1 MEKQKTRRP
10 NRLPEYDY
18 AQPGA
23 YFVTICTKDRQCLL
37 SRISVGATCGRPDSV
52 VLTHAGEIV
61 ERELNRIG
69 EIYENVAVDSYAIM
83 PNHVHVILHIREGGG
98 RPQVAPTVS
107 RVVQQMKGTVTKK
120 LGQAIWQKGF
130 YDHVIRDEQDYLIKR
145 KYIKENP
152 LKWALDEYYMD
163 R

>member
-1 MEKQKTRRP
+1 MVARVQSLRRGGLWPPEHTIINGKTKTRRP

-61 ERELNRIG
+61 EREVNRIG
-69 EIYENVAVDSYAIM
+69 EIYENVAVDSYVIM

-98 RPQVAPTVS
+98 RPQVAPRRSADERNRNEKAGTGDLA
-107 RVVQQMKGTVTKK
+107 KGI
-120 LGQAIWQKGF
+120 L
-130 YDHVIRDEQDYLIKR
+130 
-145 KYIKENP
+145 
-152 LKWALDEYYMD
+152 
-163 R
+163 